1 MSGGPL
7 AGPPPALGAAPM
19 GAPPSMQGPPP
30 MGGPLAGPPSMG
42 MQGPPSMGGPSL
54 GGPPPM
60 GPPLGGPPPMAP
72 SSAGF
77 SQQDTPVPFEAPARE
92 VMPAFGEGSQFP
104 SDTPV
109 PPPRVAAVEVRPM
122 TDGYQELLS
131 QVVRAA
137 HQRTGDV
144 AAGDEVARAR
154 LRPTVEQVA
163 RGVSALPPGVTAEQL
178 TRDALAEIAG
188 FGAFEAALEDPTVT
202 SAVLDPSGH
211 VALGRGGLPVPG
223 NACFSSGDAA
233 AACVRRL
240 LDAHGITLNGA
251 PLLRASLRDGTR
263 ITVVAP
269 PMSRGLSALLER
281 SPAQPTNLLGLAGAG
296 VLSSQ
301 VAQHLAQAVA
311 ARRNIA
317 VVGACGASRDALLAA
332 LVAAVPPGDRLVTVT
347 AAGGLGGA
355 RTNAVALC
363 ADGRWDEAVSVARAM
378 LSPRNMLGE
387 SNVVTARA
395 FVGGLVNGA
404 EAWVL
409 GVDAPTAAAGVSR
422 LASLVAQDH
431 WLSRD
436 ETVQRLH
443 AGRVLVV
450 ETARDTDG
458 SPRVLSLSDVR
469 ADGGLQRLDG

>member
-1 MSGGPL
+1 MSQPGGGY
-7 AGPPPALGAAPM
+7 A
-19 GAPPSMQGPPP
+19 S
-30 MGGPLAGPPSMG
+30 
-42 MQGPPSMGGPSL
+42 
-54 GGPPPM
+54 
-60 GPPLGGPPPMAP
+60 
-72 SSAGF
+72 
-77 SQQDTPVPFEAPARE
+77 QDTPVPFEAPSRE
-92 VMPAFGEGSQFP
+92 VMPAFGEASQFP

-109 PPPRVAAVEVRPM
+109 PAPRVAAVEVRPV

-137 HQRTGDV
+137 HQRTGEV
-144 AAGDEVARAR
+144 AVGDEVARAR

-163 RGVSALPPGVTAEQL
+163 RGVSPLPPGITAEQL
-178 TRDALAEIAG
+178 TRDALTEIAG
-188 FGAFEAALEDPTVT
+188 FGAFEAALEDPGVT

-233 AACVRRL
+233 AACLRRL
-240 LDAHGITLNGA
+240 LDAHGIALNGA
-251 PLLRASLRDGTR
+251 LVRASLRDGTR
-263 ITVVAP
+263 ITVVSP

-281 SPAQPTNLLGLAGAG
+281 SPAQPTNLLGLAGLG

-317 VVGACGASRDALLAA
+317 VVGACGASRDALLGA
-332 LVAAVPPGDRLVTVT
+332 LVAAVPAGDRLVSVT

-355 RTNAVALC
+355 RPNAVALC

-378 LSPRNMLGE
+378 LSPRNVLGE
-387 SNVVTARA
+387 SNVLTART
-395 FVGGLVNGA
+395 FLNGLVNGS
-404 EAWVL
+404 ESWVL
-409 GVDAPTAAAGVSR
+409 GVDAPTAAAGISR
-422 LASLVAQDH
+422 LANLVAHDH
-431 WLSRD
+431 WLSR
-436 ETVQRLH
+436 EEAVQRLH
-443 AGRVLVV
+443 VGRVLVV
-450 ETARDTDG
+450 ETARDADG

>member
-1 MSGGPL
+1 MSPSGG
-7 AGPPPALGAAPM
+7 
-19 GAPPSMQGPPP
+19 
-30 MGGPLAGPPSMG
+30 
-42 MQGPPSMGGPSL
+42 
-54 GGPPPM
+54 
-60 GPPLGGPPPMAP
+60 
-72 SSAGF
+72 GF
-77 SQQDTPVPFEAPARE
+77 SQQDTPVPFEAPSRE
-92 VMPAFGEGSQFP
+92 VMPAFGEASQFP

-109 PPPRVAAVEVRPM
+109 PTPRVAAAEVRPV

-144 AAGDEVARAR
+144 AVGDEVARAR

-163 RGVSALPPGVTAEQL
+163 RGVSPLPPGVTAEHL

-188 FGAFEAALEDPTVT
+188 FGAFEAALEDPSVT
-202 SAVLDPSGH
+202 SAVLDPTGH

-240 LDAHGITLNGA
+240 LDAHGIALHG
-251 PLLRASLRDGTR
+251 PLVRASLRDGTR
-263 ITVVAP
+263 ITVVSP
-269 PMSRGLSALLER
+269 PMARGLSALLER
-281 SPAQPTNLLGLAGAG
+281 SPAQPTSLVSLAGLG

-301 VAQHLAQAVA
+301 VAQHLSQAVA

-317 VVGACGASRDALLAA
+317 VVGACAASRDALLGA
-332 LVAAVPPGDRLVTVT
+332 LVAAVPSGDRLVTVT

-355 RTNAVALC
+355 RANSVALC
-363 ADGRWDEAVSVARAM
+363 ADGRWDEAVGVARAM
-378 LSPRNMLGE
+378 LSPRNILGE
-387 SNVVTARA
+387 SNVVTART
-395 FVGGLVNGA
+395 FLGGLVNGS
-404 EAWVL
+404 EGWVL
-409 GVDAPTAAAGVSR
+409 GVDAPTAAAGISR
-422 LASLVAQDH
+422 LANLVAHDH
-431 WLSRD
+431 WLSR
-436 ETVQRLH
+436 EEAVQRLH
-443 AGRVLVV
+443 VGRVLVV